1 MDNFVIKVELR
12 SKTIKWDKEGHIILI
27 KTIIYNEDVIV
38 NIYALSNS
46 INFHKAENIGKETC
60 KKHTVKTEDFN
71 SPPTDIDRSK

>member
-1 MDNFVIKVELR
+1 MPKNFLGTFREKEKSGLNFVIKVELR

-46 INFHKAENIGKETC
+46 INFHKAENIGKR
-60 KKHTVKTEDFN
+60 N
-71 SPPTDIDRSK
+71 M